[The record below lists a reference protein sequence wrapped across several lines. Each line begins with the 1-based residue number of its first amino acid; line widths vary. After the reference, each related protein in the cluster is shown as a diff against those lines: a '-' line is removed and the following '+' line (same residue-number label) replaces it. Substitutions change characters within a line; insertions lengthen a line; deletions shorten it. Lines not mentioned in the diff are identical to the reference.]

1 MNLDGLFARSERILK
16 TRNQQEVNKAA
27 REAAKLREVAR
38 REAEAAGIVLD
49 DDELDVLEDDEY
61 SDDYEDPL
69 ATDDED
75 DAGEKGSGAKAGPKQ
90 LSAEQTPFDSKPAR
104 VKRKQA
110 KPAEIKKKV
119 YRRVSY
125 ASETPQDIH
134 DIVRIQDANLRPT
147 ANSVLN
153 GLEQEVRKGA
163 REAKKTFDTTKFVLE
178 QRRAELSSIID
189 QIAESSHVA
198 RALGYH
204 DVLDDQERLEIVEAV
219 SRKQMYLAGTAV
231 SDIEAEIAGKVKQT
245 EKIKEDGKVFSFM
258 LQRLKA
264 EQANRHKLIKQLK
277 CDLHAAN
284 LQLQKVQRQ
293 GQMRK
298 SELMK
303 AKGAYEKLSA
313 EVMEKL
319 SLWDK
324 EIADRQ
330 TFQQEKEKFTEFYL
344 AEVIQKRE
352 LVEQLQSNAT
362 KKEQGQKGGFAQAA
376 VSLNAREKAKSLLRA
391 KIEARRKRKKAAE
404 AQKEEKAF
412 KYAFVQLGL
421 TRTDVL
427 GPLETDVDAP
437 PISESKLH
445 ESLVSKV
452 RTCVTQVDMPT
463 VLAGYVPR
471 IFPSMAECVRDTP
484 FAY

>member
-1 MNLDGLFARSERILK
+1 
-16 TRNQQEVNKAA
+16 
-27 REAAKLREVAR
+27 
-38 REAEAAGIVLD
+38 
-49 DDELDVLEDDEY
+49 
-61 SDDYEDPL
+61 
-69 ATDDED
+69 
-75 DAGEKGSGAKAGPKQ
+75 
-90 LSAEQTPFDSKPAR
+90 
-104 VKRKQA
+104 
-110 KPAEIKKKV
+110 
-119 YRRVSY
+119 
-125 ASETPQDIH
+125 
-134 DIVRIQDANLRPT
+134 
-147 ANSVLN
+147 
-153 GLEQEVRKGA
+153 
-163 REAKKTFDTTKFVLE
+163 
-178 QRRAELSSIID
+178 
-189 QIAESSHVA
+189 
-198 RALGYH
+198 
-204 DVLDDQERLEIVEAV
+204 
-219 SRKQMYLAGTAV
+219 
-231 SDIEAEIAGKVKQT
+231 
-245 EKIKEDGKVFSFM
+245 
-258 LQRLKA
+258 
-264 EQANRHKLIKQLK
+264 
-277 CDLHAAN
+277 
-284 LQLQKVQRQ
+284 
-293 GQMRK
+293 
-298 SELMK
+298 MK